1 MYFTAEPSPN
11 EKFGAK
17 IDELEQRLNATEG
30 SLDVLSQE
38 VRNLKRT
45 LETAGDSLSKLSE
58 TSSDH
63 ANRLGQIETI
73 LHSVTGRVQRLEQNA
88 NTLRLQQ

>member
-17 IDELEQRLNATEG
+17 IDGREQRLNATEG

-45 LETAGDSLSKLSE
+45 LETAGDSPVWAKSE
-58 TSSDH
+58 LDVMPDGSTRGGP
-63 ANRLGQIETI
+63 AP
-73 LHSVTGRVQRLEQNA
+73 VQPS
-88 NTLRLQQ
+88 